1 MEVRPGV
8 EGDAGAD
15 AGWVDDGMG
24 GGGGG
29 GGRLV
34 GEVGGTQ
41 AVANRRVE
49 RTAINSRDDIIRS
62 SFSCQSNQ
70 FLPIGKAVKSNFSR
84 DDRFSRV
91 QKVGDPSQLDL
102 HVLGHIAIAAGQI
115 RWIFSSALWLAPI
128 TRPRKGKNKVHS
140 DGCGRRSGV
149 GARGGGMRMAARPR
163 AGRTVAEGRPESE
176 WAGWGGGGRSRSSR
190 NCYSMGDWE
199 AADGGDGGA
208 VGGVGAAAQ
217 RRRDGEGVGRAG
229 LVANDLHDFT
239 SRLEAVRSGC
249 DEFESRGIQSARTF

>member
-1 MEVRPGV
+1 MQSAVGRVVIEVRPGV

-15 AGWVDDGMG
+15 AGWVDDGM
-24 GGGGG
+24 GGG

-70 FLPIGKAVKSNFSR
+70 FLPIGKAVKSNFAR

-102 HVLGHIAIAAGQI
+102 HVLGHIAI
-115 RWIFSSALWLAPI
+115 
-128 TRPRKGKNKVHS
+128 T
-140 DGCGRRSGV
+140 
-149 GARGGGMRMAARPR
+149 
-163 AGRTVAEGRPESE
+163 
-176 WAGWGGGGRSRSSR
+176 
-190 NCYSMGDWE
+190 
-199 AADGGDGGA
+199 AD
-208 VGGVGAAAQ
+208 
-217 RRRDGEGVGRAG
+217 
-229 LVANDLHDFT
+229 
-239 SRLEAVRSGC
+239 
-249 DEFESRGIQSARTF
+249 